1 MITRLSVL
9 PKLRNRQQLTAL
21 IRSGDLEVQG
31 DLQVVQNMV
40 SLCDRQSLIPLN
52 CWRPIPAILWPK
64 ASVKSCAA
72 ALSFC

>member
-40 SLCDRQSLIPLN
+40 S
-52 CWRPIPAILWPK
+52 
-64 ASVKSCAA
+64 CAT
-72 ALSFC
+72 SGRV

>member
-40 SLCDRQSLIPLN
+40 SLSDWQSLIPLN